1 MLRVSQPP
9 LADPHRHPMS
19 RKGPQ
24 FHSASQPRHLYP
36 HSPRETRGAQES
48 CWLRIPVARLFMGPR
63 LPCCLAQS
71 PHTSPRSPDKDSV
84 PTLPMGS
91 DYALLPKSSDPLG
104 EEKSHPHGDPG
115 PERLLE
121 TLGRPSGFKRPL
133 APALPGA
140 APIDTGWIQDTH
152 PICFPLPLAGHAG
165 QPGSRA
171 PPL

>member
-1 MLRVSQPP
+1 M
-9 LADPHRHPMS
+9 
-19 RKGPQ
+19 
-24 FHSASQPRHLYP
+24 
-36 HSPRETRGAQES
+36 
-48 CWLRIPVARLFMGPR
+48 ARLFMGPR

-84 PTLPMGS
+84 PTLPVGS
-91 DYALLPKSSDPLG
+91 DYALLPKRSDPLG

-140 APIDTGWIQDTH
+140 APIDTGWVQDTH

-165 QPGSRA
+165 QPGGPA